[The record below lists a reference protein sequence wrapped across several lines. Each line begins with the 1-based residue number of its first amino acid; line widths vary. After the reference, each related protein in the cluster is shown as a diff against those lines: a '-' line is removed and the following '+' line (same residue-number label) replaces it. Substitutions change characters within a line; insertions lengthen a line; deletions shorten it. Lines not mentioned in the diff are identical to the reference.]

1 MGTHPIFESDF
12 DCLTERYHRN
22 THNFKRTKMS
32 APFESDEDF
41 LKALRN
47 SNKKIDIAKELKVVD
62 LTSGGKVQPYVKGL
76 QVENELNKHGDSLAN
91 HVKHNP
97 KASKMNTFK

>member
-1 MGTHPIFESDF
+1 MSEH
-12 DCLTERYHRN
+12 
-22 THNFKRTKMS
+22 TKLL
-32 APFESDEDF
+32 FSDEDF

-76 QVENELNKHGDSLAN
+76 QVENELNKVGLYYQYMFNKSFSMATVWPIML
-91 HVKHNP
+91 
-97 KASKMNTFK
+97 NTTQKLQK